1 MKVKLSVATLLLI
14 SVIWGFSYFFIQAT
28 IDRGI
33 SVSFL
38 MSSRFILA
46 ALLILLVSRGKA
58 LKKTNIKNGLMGG
71 LFVFLGFFLQNT
83 GQKTAN
89 ISSVALFTATNV
101 MMIPL
106 LRWLFYKKRPDLR
119 TLFCCFL
126 GFLGVAVISY
136 QKGQAISLNAGE
148 MLVLAG
154 AFFFALHMVFLDSR
168 VRITDTESF
177 MFWQMLFAGLYGAV
191 VTVASNEVP
200 SISLVK
206 AGLVPVLYVGL
217 LATGFSYLMQ
227 AKAQINVS
235 AALTGMILSLECI
248 FGAAFSVLLGYE
260 AFRIQLLIGSLLIMS
275 SIFIMENKI
284 DDVPVKAEKDA

>member
-1 MKVKLSVATLLLI
+1 MKFKLSVATLLLI

-46 ALLILLVSRGKA
+46 AFLIFLVSGEKA
-58 LKKTNIKNGLMGG
+58 LKKANIKYGMVGG

-101 MMIPL
+101 VMIPL
-106 LRWLFYKKRPDLR
+106 LRWLFYKKRPDIR
-119 TLFCCFL
+119 TLFCCLL
-126 GFLGVAVISY
+126 GFLGVVVISY
-136 QKGQAISLNAGE
+136 QKGQSISLNTGE
-148 MLVLAG
+148 LFVLAG

-177 MFWQMLFAGLYGAV
+177 MFWQMLFAGVYGAAV
-191 VTVASNEVP
+191 SIARNELP
-200 SISLVK
+200 TLSML
-206 AGLVPVLYVGL
+206 AGGIVPVLYVGL

-248 FGAAFSVLLGYE
+248 FGAAFSVIFGYE
-260 AFRIQLLIGSLLIMS
+260 AFRLQLLIGSLLIMS

-284 DDVPVKAEKDA
+284 DDTAVKAKG